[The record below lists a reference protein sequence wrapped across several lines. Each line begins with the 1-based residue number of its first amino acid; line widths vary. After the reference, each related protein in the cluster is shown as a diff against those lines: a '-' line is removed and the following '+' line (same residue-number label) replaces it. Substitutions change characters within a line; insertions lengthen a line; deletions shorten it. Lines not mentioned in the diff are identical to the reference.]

1 MKAHLRPQVATT
13 STLPCVGGRVGRNSW
28 RIVATAI
35 IGSSACSPVRVTL
48 PVRPLEN
55 AARYSEW
62 SEPVRLVRTT
72 SLALDRVG
80 KRQPRLDSTLRRSR
94 TGAGVAIY
102 VFDGG
107 VSEQHRELSGR
118 MRMGFDAFPSAPRL
132 CNPHGTAVA
141 GAAAGATLGVAPDA
155 EIIDVKII
163 NCDHLRGSVTAI
175 LAAARWAVE
184 DHAKH
189 PGQPAVAN
197 WSFAVDTGRIVPEID
212 RAATILHDAGF
223 LIVAAAGNIETDA
236 CRVSPAN
243 APHVIVVGASAL
255 VDRGDGSGRR
265 RDVRAPNTA
274 WGPCISLFA
283 PGDSVELPSLDR
295 GLPSVMIW
303 NGTSMAAGYVSGAAA
318 LILER
323 DPAASPERV
332 AQTLLSS
339 ATQNVVDERRGDGLR
354 SRLLYIGPMERIVA
368 SVGDGGWGMR
378 DGGRAKAVI
387 PSAARD
393 LGHGRTITSSR

>member
-1 MKAHLRPQVATT
+1 V
-13 STLPCVGGRVGRNSW
+13 
-28 RIVATAI
+28 AI

-48 PVRPLEN
+48 PARPIQS
-55 AARYSEW
+55 ASQFSEW
-62 SEPVRLVRTT
+62 REPIRSIRTT
-72 SLALDRVG
+72 SVALDRMD
-80 KRQPRLDSTLRRSR
+80 KRLPRLDSTMHRSR

-107 VSEQHRELSGR
+107 VSEQHSELAGH
-118 MRMGFDAFPSAPRL
+118 MRIGFDAFPSTPRL

-163 NCDHLRGSVTAI
+163 NCNHLRGSVTAI

-189 PGQPAVAN
+189 PGQPAIAN
-197 WSFAVDTGRIVPEID
+197 WSFAVDTGRSVPDID
-212 RAATILHDAGF
+212 RAAELLHDAGF
-223 LIVAAAGNIETDA
+223 LLVAAAGNIETDA

-243 APHVIVVGASAL
+243 APNVLVVGASAL
-255 VDRGDGSGRR
+255 VDRGDGTGWR
-265 RDVRAPNTA
+265 RDVRAQNTA
-274 WGPCISLFA
+274 WGPCINLYA

-295 GLPSVMIW
+295 GMPSVMVW

-323 DPAASPERV
+323 DPTASPERV
-332 AQTLLSS
+332 AQTLLAS
-339 ATQNVVDERRGDGLR
+339 ATQNVVDERRGNVNALR
-354 SRLLYIGPMERIVA
+354 ARLLYTGPAER
-368 SVGDGGWGMR
+368 
-378 DGGRAKAVI
+378 VI
-387 PSAARD
+387 ALAPR
-393 LGHGRTITSSR
+393 R

>member
-1 MKAHLRPQVATT
+1 V
-13 STLPCVGGRVGRNSW
+13 SRNAW
-28 RIVATAI
+28 RIVVTAI
-35 IGSSACSPVRVTL
+35 IGLSACSPVRVTL
-48 PVRPLEN
+48 LVRPEN
-55 AARYSEW
+55 AGWLAEW
-62 SEPVRLVRTT
+62 REPVRQVRTT
-72 SLALDRVG
+72 SLALDRIG
-80 KRQPRLDSTLRRSR
+80 KREPRLDSTLGRSR

-155 EIIDVKII
+155 EIVDVKII
-163 NCDHLRGSVTAI
+163 NCDRLRGSVTAI
-175 LAAARWAVE
+175 LAAARWAAD

-197 WSFAVDTGRIVPEID
+197 WSFAVDTGRAVPEID
-212 RAATILHDAGF
+212 RAAEILHDAGI
-223 LIVAAAGNIETDA
+223 LLVVAAGNMDADA

-243 APHVIVVGASAL
+243 APHALVVGASAL

-265 RDVRAPNTA
+265 RDVRASNTA
-274 WGPCISLFA
+274 WGPCVSLYA

-295 GLPSVMIW
+295 GLPSVMVW
-303 NGTSMAAGYVSGAAA
+303 NGTSMSAGYVSGAAA

-323 DPAASPERV
+323 DPTASPERV

-339 ATQNVVDERRGDGLR
+339 ATQNVVDDRRGGNGLR
-354 SRLLYIGPMERIVA
+354 SRLLYIGPAERIIA
-368 SVGDGGWGMR
+368 SAQRVR
-378 DGGRAKAVI
+378 
-387 PSAARD
+387 
-393 LGHGRTITSSR
+393 

>member
-1 MKAHLRPQVATT
+1 
-13 STLPCVGGRVGRNSW
+13 VGRKSW

-35 IGSSACSPVRVTL
+35 IGSSACSAVRVTL
-48 PVRPLEN
+48 PVRQPEN
-55 AARYSEW
+55 TSQYNDW
-62 SEPVRLVRTT
+62 SEPIRLVRTT
-72 SLALDRVG
+72 SLALDRIG

-107 VSEQHRELSGR
+107 VSEYHRELSGR
-118 MRMGFDAFPSAPRL
+118 MRMGFDAFPSSPRL

-163 NCDHLRGSVTAI
+163 NCDHLRGSVSAI

-184 DHAKH
+184 DHAQH

-197 WSFAVDTGRIVPEID
+197 WSFAVDTGRAVPDID
-212 RAATILHDAGF
+212 RAAAMLHDAGI
-223 LIVAAAGNIETDA
+223 LVVAAAGNIETDA

-243 APHVIVVGASAL
+243 TPHALVVGASAL
-255 VDRGDGSGRR
+255 VDRRDGSGLR

-274 WGPCISLFA
+274 WGPCISVYA

-295 GLPSVMIW
+295 GLPSVMVW

-323 DPAASPERV
+323 DPMASPERV
-332 AQTLLSS
+332 AQILLSS
-339 ATQNVVDERRGDGLR
+339 ATQNAVDERRGNTNGLR
-354 SRLLYIGPMERIVA
+354 ARLLYIGPVERIIA
-368 SVGDGGWGMR
+368 SALHAGVGR
-378 DGGRAKAVI
+378 
-387 PSAARD
+387 
-393 LGHGRTITSSR
+393 

>member
-1 MKAHLRPQVATT
+1 MANPFA
-13 STLPCVGGRVGRNSW
+13 
-28 RIVATAI
+28 
-35 IGSSACSPVRVTL
+35 GSHD
-48 PVRPLEN
+48 
-55 AARYSEW
+55 
-62 SEPVRLVRTT
+62 
-72 SLALDRVG
+72 SLALDRID

-107 VSEQHRELSGR
+107 VGEQHRELSGR
-118 MRMGFDAFPSAPRL
+118 MRMGFDAFPSAHAL
-132 CNPHGTAVA
+132 QPHGTAVA

-155 EIIDVKII
+155 EIIDVKSI

-189 PGQPAVAN
+189 PGQPAIAN
-197 WSFAVDTGRIVPEID
+197 WSFAVDTGRAVPDID
-212 RAATILHDAGF
+212 RAATMLHDAGF
-223 LIVAAAGNIETDA
+223 LLVAAAGNLETDA

-255 VDRGDGSGRR
+255 VDRRDGSGMR

-274 WGPCISLFA
+274 WGPCISLYA
-283 PGDSVELPSLDR
+283 PGDSVDLPSLDR

-323 DPAASPERV
+323 DPTASPSVSRKRCSHPRRRTWSTNV
-332 AQTLLSS
+332 AAGCARPAALHRSRRAS
-339 ATQNVVDERRGDGLR
+339 DAGRRG
-354 SRLLYIGPMERIVA
+354 S
-368 SVGDGGWGMR
+368 
-378 DGGRAKAVI
+378 GRAA
-387 PSAARD
+387 
-393 LGHGRTITSSR
+393 GG